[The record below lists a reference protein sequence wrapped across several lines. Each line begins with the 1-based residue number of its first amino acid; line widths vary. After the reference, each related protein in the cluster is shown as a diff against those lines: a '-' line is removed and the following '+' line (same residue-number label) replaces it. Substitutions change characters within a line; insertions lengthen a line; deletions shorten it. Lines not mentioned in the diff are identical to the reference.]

1 MAQISLESSS
11 SDESKNAGTAGSL
24 LARAWRLLLLLAALA
39 R

>member
-1 MAQISLESSS
+1 MALISLELHLQTSF
-11 SDESKNAGTAGSL
+11 NAGTAGSL